1 MIASFLGLL
10 IMSEPPNAIRNEI
23 MKRDLQEFEDGNFT
37 NNKKD
42 NMICRILRSYGYGF
56 KSIFTNLSA
65 TLCICG
71 IFSRI
76 WETATS

>member
-1 MIASFLGLL
+1 MVSSFLGLL
-10 IMSEPPNAIRNEI
+10 IMSEPPNALRNEI
-23 MKRDLQEFEDGNFT
+23 MKKDLKDFEDGNFT
-37 NNKKD
+37 QNKKE
-42 NMICRILRSYGYGF
+42 NIVIRILRSYGYGF